1 MAFPQV
7 VDDAPSSETTDTL
20 THAVPLPEGSGG
32 LLLVV
37 APVDGN
43 PTISNLPWG
52 VAPLLLEQPNCA
64 ATTKL
69 IAFYKYADGSEAA
82 STFTTSV
89 AGNHNLY

>member
-1 MAFPQV
+1 VAFTQV
-7 VDDAPSSETTDTL
+7 VDDAPSSETTNTR
-20 THAVPLPEGSGG
+20 THVVPLPSGSGG
-32 LLLVV
+32 LSLVV
-37 APVDGN
+37 ASVDGN

-52 VAPLLLEQPNCA
+52 VASLLLEQPNSA

-89 AGNHNLY
+89 AENHNLY